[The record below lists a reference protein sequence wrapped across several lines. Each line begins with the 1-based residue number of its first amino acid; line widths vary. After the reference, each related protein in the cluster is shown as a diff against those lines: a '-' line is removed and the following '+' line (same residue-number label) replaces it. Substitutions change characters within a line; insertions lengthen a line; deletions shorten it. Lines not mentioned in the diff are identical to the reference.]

1 LVRACEPCLL
11 TFAFAGDVAGR
22 FVAGRGDTA
31 RRLVGP
37 LAGASA
43 GEAAALSRLSSESR
57 CFMDEKGFV
66 VFAACGV
73 APWRSLSRAAA
84 AGFGAPA
91 AA

>member
-1 LVRACEPCLL
+1 M

-31 RRLVGP
+31 RRLEGA
-37 LAGASA
+37 LEEGAGDAP
-43 GEAAALSRLSSESR
+43 GLSRLSVESL
-57 CFMDEKGFV
+57 FMDEKGFV

-73 APWRSLSRAAA
+73 APCRSLSRAAA

>member
-1 LVRACEPCLL
+1 M
-11 TFAFAGDVAGR
+11 TFAFAGEVAGR
-22 FVAGRGDTA
+22 LVAGLGDTA

-37 LAGASA
+37 RDTDAGAGA
-43 GEAAALSRLSSESR
+43 GEALSRVLSLESR

-66 VFAACGV
+66 VFAAWGV

>member
-1 LVRACEPCLL
+1 MRAWEPCLL

-31 RRLVGP
+31 RRLEGA
-37 LAGASA
+37 LEGAGD
-43 GEAAALSRLSSESR
+43 ALSRLSVESR
-57 CFMDEKGFV
+57 FIDEKGFV
-66 VFAACGV
+66 VFTVGACPP
-73 APWRSLSRAAA
+73 ARSLSRAAA

>member
-1 LVRACEPCLL
+1 M

-43 GEAAALSRLSSESR
+43 GEAAGLSRLSSESR

>member
-1 LVRACEPCLL
+1 L
-11 TFAFAGDVAGR
+11 TLAFAGDVAGR
-22 FVAGRGDTA
+22 LVAGRGDTA

-37 LAGASA
+37 LEGA
-43 GEAAALSRLSSESR
+43 GEALSWLSIESR
-57 CFMDEKGFV
+57 ESCFFMVEKGFV
-66 VFAACGV
+66 VFAACGT